1 MRTAFSIAIYLYE
14 PSDGGLDR
22 VAILLANSLLQRGI
36 AVELWMARREGA
48 LESLIDPALPVR
60 IIAAPEWERGLAM
73 AAQLPA
79 LRQAVRRH
87 RPDILYSAGNQSN
100 LLVALAALG
109 TETAAVG
116 RISNPIVR
124 PGSRG
129 SAAWL
134 REKRFRAT
142 ASLSAMTIVMG
153 VADLQKLSGK
163 SANRHVVHLPR
174 PTVTPEIEAAA
185 AARAPRDG
193 QHGWRFAMIGR
204 LSPQKDQRIA
214 LAALARLDDID
225 WRLKIAG
232 KGPLRTELEK
242 QCEELGIAD
251 RVDFL
256 GFVDDTHELARLLGE
271 SDIVLLPSRWE
282 GLAGAVPEAIGSGAQ
297 VVATDSTPNI
307 HPLLAA
313 AKQHEPT
320 PPGDVDA
327 FERAIRWTMANPA
340 PGDLLEA
347 AATPYRLET
356 AVDAH
361 IEAFARLVASRQQ
374 ESDTRP

>member
-124 PGSRG
+124 PGSLG
-129 SAAWL
+129 PAAWL
-134 REKRFRAT
+134 RERRFRAT

-153 VADLQKLSGK
+153 VADLQKLSGQ

-174 PTVTPEIEAAA
+174 PTVTSEIEAAA
-185 AARAPRDG
+185 AARAPRENK
-193 QHGWRFAMIGR
+193 HAWRFAMIGR
-204 LSPQKDQRIA
+204 LSPQKDQRVA

-225 WRLKIAG
+225 WRVKIAG
-232 KGPLRTELEK
+232 KGPLRTEL
-242 QCEELGIAD
+242 
-251 RVDFL
+251 
-256 GFVDDTHELARLLGE
+256 
-271 SDIVLLPSRWE
+271 
-282 GLAGAVPEAIGSGAQ
+282 
-297 VVATDSTPNI
+297 
-307 HPLLAA
+307 
-313 AKQHEPT
+313 
-320 PPGDVDA
+320 
-327 FERAIRWTMANPA
+327 
-340 PGDLLEA
+340 
-347 AATPYRLET
+347 
-356 AVDAH
+356 
-361 IEAFARLVASRQQ
+361 
-374 ESDTRP
+374 